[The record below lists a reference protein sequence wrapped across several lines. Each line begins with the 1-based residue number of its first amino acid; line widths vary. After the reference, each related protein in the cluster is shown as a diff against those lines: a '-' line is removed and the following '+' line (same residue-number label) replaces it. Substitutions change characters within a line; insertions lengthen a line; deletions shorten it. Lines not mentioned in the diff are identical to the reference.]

1 MASANR
7 MYKLSGLSPKN
18 GSAWWGPAHRSPALS
33 WPGLQD
39 GCWEPGHGCCR
50 GQGLSSQNSQP
61 VHNLLLPTSLKE
73 SREEE
78 RQTSGEMKDR
88 GCCRQRGESGSVK
101 VKGSRRESRRKR
113 EGGREEPHL
122 SMPLAFRPAW
132 SLTQPSAH
140 LP

>member
-7 MYKLSGLSPKN
+7 MYKLSGLSPKD
-18 GSAWWGPAHRSPALS
+18 GSAWWRPAHRSPALP

-88 GCCRQRGESGSVK
+88 EDAA
-101 VKGSRRESRRKR
+101 
-113 EGGREEPHL
+113 GREEK
-122 SMPLAFRPAW
+122 AA
-132 SLTQPSAH
+132 Q
-140 LP
+140 